1 MDLQEIRARISE
13 DVTPDQ
19 LETLQPLYILLDV
32 HKDVFCKF
40 IVDAGGVKKMCERM
54 KSYYCGIIQAVEE
67 KQARENYKRSVARL
81 QEIAEE
87 SAALSAERQRINKVL
102 DRNKDLI
109 IDEFKFDRATKV
121 GAA

>member
-1 MDLQEIRARISE
+1 MDLQEIRKRISE
-13 DVTPDQ
+13 EVTPDQ

-40 IVDAGGVKKMCERM
+40 VVGAGGVERVCERM
-54 KSYYCGIIQAVEE
+54 KGYYGEIIRAVEE
-67 KQARENYKRSVARL
+67 KRARDNYKRSVARL

-87 SAALSAERQRINKVL
+87 AAALSEERGRINQML

-109 IDEFKFDRATKV
+109 IDEFRFERATKV